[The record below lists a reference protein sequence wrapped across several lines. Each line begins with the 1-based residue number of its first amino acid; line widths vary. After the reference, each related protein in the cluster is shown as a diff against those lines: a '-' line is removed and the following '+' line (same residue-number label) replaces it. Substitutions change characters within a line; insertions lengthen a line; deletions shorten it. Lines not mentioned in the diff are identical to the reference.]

1 MLKVAKIR
9 LYPTEEQ
16 KEHLAKSFGCSRW
29 VYNYMLA
36 KTNEQYKATGKG
48 LSHYEMNKMLPDL
61 KKEYEWLKEPY
72 SQTLQAACLNLSNA
86 FVNFFEKRGGYP
98 KFKSKHQRQSI
109 QYKQNVKVEGDY
121 LKVPKLGLV
130 VARIH
135 RELEGKLKTVTIS
148 KNPDG
153 KYFASLL
160 FDDGLDKPE
169 QSLDG
174 KAIGIDL
181 GLTDFCITNEGS
193 KYKQPKWLKRH
204 EKNLKR
210 KQRKLSRQVK
220 GSKSRD
226 KARLKV
232 AKVHSKISR
241 CREDFLHKLSRK
253 IVNEN
258 QVIVLESLNVKGM
271 VRNPNL
277 SKAISQVGWGQFATM
292 LKYKS
297 EQEGKV
303 YIEIDRWFPSSKAC
317 NVCLN
322 VVGSLPLEIRAWTCK
337 TCNTNHD
344 RDINAAINIMNE
356 GLRILSLGSRDTAS
370 GGEVRPKSGRKKS
383 TTRHSPTK
391 LEAHAYL

>member
-1 MLKVAKIR
+1 MLKVVKIR
-9 LYPTEEQ
+9 LYPTEKQ

-29 VYNYMLA
+29 IYNYMLA

-48 LSHYEMNKMLPDL
+48 LSHYDMTKLLPDL

-72 SQTLQAACLNLSNA
+72 SQTLQSACLNLSNA

-109 QYKQNVKVEGDY
+109 QYKQNVKIEGDY
-121 LKVPKLGLV
+121 LKLPKLGLV
-130 VARIH
+130 IARIH
-135 RELEGKLKTVTIS
+135 RQLEGKLKTTTIS
-148 KNPDG
+148 QNPDG

-160 FDDGLDKPE
+160 FDDNLGKPE
-169 QSLDG
+169 QSTEG

-181 GLTDFCITNEGS
+181 GLTDFCVTSDGS

-204 EKNLKR
+204 ERNLKR
-210 KQRKLSRQVK
+210 KQQKLSRQVK

-226 KARLKV
+226 KARVKV

-277 SKAISQVGWGQFATM
+277 SKAISQVGWGQFSTM

-303 YIEIDRWFPSSKAC
+303 YLEVDRWFPSSKTC
-317 NVCLN
+317 NICLN
-322 VVGSLPLEIRAWTCK
+322 VIGRLPLDIRAWTCNI
-337 TCNTNHD
+337 CNTPHD

-356 GLRILSLGSRDTAS
+356 GLRVLSSGSGDTAK
-370 GGEVRPKSGRKKS
+370 GGDIRPTSGRKKS
-383 TTRHSPTK
+383 TKRLSPLN
-391 LEAHAYL
+391 LEAHA

>member
-1 MLKVAKIR
+1 L
-9 LYPTEEQ
+9 LPT
-16 KEHLAKSFGCSRW
+16 
-29 VYNYMLA
+29 
-36 KTNEQYKATGKG
+36 
-48 LSHYEMNKMLPDL
+48 L
-61 KKEYEWLKEPY
+61 KKENEWLKEPY
-72 SQTLQAACLNLSNA
+72 SQTLQSACLNLSNA

-98 KFKSKHQRQSI
+98 RFKSKHHRQSI

-135 RELEGKLKTVTIS
+135 RQLEGKLKTVTIS
-148 KNPDG
+148 KNPDD

-160 FDDGLDKPE
+160 FDDGVVEPE
-169 QSLDG
+169 QSTEG

-181 GLTDFCITNEGS
+181 GLTDFCVTSAGS
-193 KYKQPKWLKRH
+193 KYKQPKWLRRY

-210 KQRKLSRQVK
+210 KQKKLSRKVK
-220 GSKSRD
+220 GSKNRD

-232 AKVHSKISR
+232 AKVQSKISR

-253 IVNEN
+253 IVNDN
-258 QVIVLESLNVKGM
+258 QVVCLESLHVKGI

-277 SKAISQVGWGQFATM
+277 SKAISQVGWGQFCTM
-292 LKYKS
+292 LKYKA

-303 YIEIDRWFPSSKAC
+303 YLEVDRWFPSSKTC
-317 NVCLN
+317 NICLN
-322 VVGSLPLEIRAWTCK
+322 VVGSLPLDIRAWTCN
-337 TCNTNHD
+337 TCNTHHD

-383 TTRHSPTK
+383 TTRLPCAK
-391 LEAHAYL
+391 LEAYAYS

>member
-1 MLKVAKIR
+1 
-9 LYPTEEQ
+9 
-16 KEHLAKSFGCSRW
+16 
-29 VYNYMLA
+29 MLA
-36 KTNEQYKATGKG
+36 KTNEQYKTTGKG
-48 LSHYEMNKMLPDL
+48 LSHYDMTKLLPNL

-72 SQTLQAACLNLSNA
+72 SQTLQSACLSLSNA

-98 KFKSKHQRQSI
+98 RFKSKHQRQSI

-135 RELEGKLKTVTIS
+135 KQLEGKLKTVTIS

-160 FDDGLDKPE
+160 FEDGIDKPE

-181 GLTDFCITNEGS
+181 GLTDFCVTSKGS
-193 KYKQPKWLKRH
+193 KHKQPNWLKKH

-210 KQRKLSRQVK
+210 KQRKLSRKVK

-277 SKAISQVGWGQFATM
+277 SKAISQVGWGQFSTM

-303 YIEIDRWFPSSKAC
+303 YLEVDRWFPSSKTC
-317 NVCLN
+317 NVCLYQVSN
-322 VVGSLPLEIRAWTCK
+322 LPLDIRHWDCPS
-337 TCNTNHD
+337 CGSHHD

-370 GGEVRPKSGRKKS
+370 RGKVRLKSGRKKS
-383 TTRHSPTK
+383 TTKHSPVK
-391 LEAHAYL
+391 LEAHA